1 MKMTLYLNQKEVCSG
16 VFNIFVDQWF
26 VKKCNNLFKLTVRDH
41 AFPNIPDMLETHA
54 QKKKINFQHYCE
66 TKMSQIVFW

>member
-54 QKKKINFQHYCE
+54 QKKKSIFNTTAKLKCR
-66 TKMSQIVFW
+66 K